1 MLRHFIPLAYF
12 KQMADIRRIFAY
24 GFPGK
29 YGGAGTELHHQ
40 ILLWKALGLEVHLIP
55 SFPNYDREPLY
66 NPMKEAGVHIH
77 SFNEWDAL
85 SADDPVLGFC
95 NAEFLNH
102 LPAIHQRTRKT
113 VFVNCMTWLFEKE
126 KQRMAEGKIAMFL
139 YQNEQVRQKNM
150 PLLQALN
157 PDPRVQFLTFSPY
170 FDDSMFP
177 FVEARAEDSFGCGR
191 ISRQDADKYAANTL
205 HIYEYFVAP
214 VMKRG
219 LFLGFDA
226 RSEKKIG
233 RPFSWITTACDSSII
248 SQQDFY
254 KHCKIVLQPSD
265 TTENWPRVGF
275 EAMSSGSVLIVD
287 DRGGW
292 QQMIQHGKTG
302 WLCKNERDFIF
313 YASKM
318 AYEPELR
325 QEMAVNASIHCKNL
339 SGIDRAKESWG
350 NVLNAIAMI

>member
-1 MLRHFIPLAYF
+1 M
-12 KQMADIRRIFAY
+12 RRVFAH

-29 YGGAGTELHHQ
+29 YGGASTELHHQ
-40 ILLWKALGLEVHLIP
+40 IKLWLVMGIDVHLIP
-55 SFPNYDREPLY
+55 SYDNATQEPLY
-66 NPMKEAGVHIH
+66 SELLQSGVIIH
-77 SFNEWDAL
+77 PRNEWEAIQP
-85 SADDPVLGFC
+85 DDVVMGFC
-95 NAEFLNH
+95 NSEFLEH
-102 LPAIHQRTRKT
+102 LPDIHARTRRT
-113 VFVNCMTWLFEKE
+113 VFINCMTWLFDKE
-126 KQRMAEGKIAMFL
+126 KQRMAEGLIALFL
-139 YQNEQVRQKNM
+139 YQNDRVRQKNM

-157 PDPRVQFLTFSPY
+157 PDPKIKHLTFTPY
-170 FDDSMFP
+170 FDATAFP
-177 FVEARAEDSFGCGR
+177 FIENRAEDYFGCGR

-226 RSEKKIG
+226 RSEAKIG
-233 RPFSWITTACDSSII
+233 RPYSWITTACDSSII

-254 KHCKIVLQPSD
+254 KHCQIILQPSD

-275 EAMSSGSVLIVD
+275 EAMASGSVLIVD

-292 QQMIQHGKTG
+292 QQMIEHGKTG
-302 WLCKNERDFIF
+302 FLCKHERDFIY

-325 QEMAVNASIHCKNL
+325 REIAQNARLRGLELGGFEKAKVSWQEVFHELDQI
-339 SGIDRAKESWG
+339 E
-350 NVLNAIAMI
+350 